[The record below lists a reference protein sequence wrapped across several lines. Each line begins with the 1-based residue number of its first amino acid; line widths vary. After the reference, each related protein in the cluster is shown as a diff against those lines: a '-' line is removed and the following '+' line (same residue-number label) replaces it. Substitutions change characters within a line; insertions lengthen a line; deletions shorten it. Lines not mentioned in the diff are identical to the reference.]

1 MILGDKNMDVG
12 NFVALMD
19 DEEKKKCLKIL
30 AKSNL
35 RLFGDVLVEEIAEE
49 KEKLNN
55 DLGILGKVD

>member
-1 MILGDKNMDVG
+1 MEVAS
-12 NFVALMD
+12 FVAAMD
-19 DEEKKKCLKIL
+19 ENERKECLKIL

-49 KEKLNN
+49 KEKLDN